1 MTSSNGNISHVTGL
15 CVGNSPVTG
24 EFPSQGPVTRS
35 FDVFFDL
42 RQNTRLCKQSRRRWF
57 DTLSRSLWR
66 HCNVYPSYYVRTGSF
81 IIIPVSTPRTESIC
95 RFSTLLKMRK
105 TTRRNKNVTHPI
117 WIHFPCICPLQINKC
132 EICHQCENI
141 YHPDMDLHHY
151 SDVVVS
157 AMTSQITSVSI
168 VYSNI
173 CSGADQRKHQSSAPL
188 AFVRRIRSPLTGEFP
203 TQRASSAK
211 NVSIWWRHHALGNQ
225 LWH

>member
-1 MTSSNGNISHVTGL
+1 MTSSNGNISRVTGL

-42 RQNTRLCKQSRRRWF
+42 RQNTRLYKQSRRRWF

-117 WIHFPCICPLQINKC
+117 WIHFPCILSPANKQMRNMSSVWKYLSPRHGFTPLQWRRSERNDVSNHQRFDCLLKHLFRRRSKKTSKLRATGLC
-132 EICHQCENI
+132 EEN
-141 YHPDMDLHHY
+141 
-151 SDVVVS
+151 S
-157 AMTSQITSVSI
+157 IT
-168 VYSNI
+168 VYRWI
-173 CSGADQRKHQSSAPL
+173 PHTKGQ
-188 AFVRRIRSPLTGEFP
+188 
-203 TQRASSAK
+203 
-211 NVSIWWRHHALGNQ
+211 
-225 LWH
+225 